1 MPERLTLLRL
11 VPFLAILVL
20 VGPVAAGLAGA
31 ALPAFGYL
39 PALGGTAFS
48 LDPFRAVFSAPGI
61 WTSIGLSL
69 GVGLASTA
77 IAFLA
82 VILFVAGW
90 QSTRV
95 FAVLRQ
101 MLSPLLAM
109 PHAAAAFGLAFLI
122 APSGW
127 LVRLA
132 SPWATGIT
140 RPPDLLIVNDPLGI
154 AMIAGLVIKEIP
166 FLFLMTLAA
175 LPQTDA
181 RRLTQVTASFG
192 YGRTAGWIVAVLP
205 RLYPQ
210 IRLPIFAVIAFAS
223 SVVDVAL
230 ILGPTTPAPLAV
242 RLVAWMND
250 PDLAMR
256 FQASAGALVQLATTA
271 CALLIWI
278 AGEQLVTRL
287 AAPRLASGRRH
298 ASDAPLR
305 AASAGVMALVVAAV
319 GLGIAVLA
327 VWSFAGYWRFPDALP
342 GAATLANWARQVPG
356 IFGPLETTVVIG
368 VAATVIALALSLGAL
383 ENEKR
388 RGQAAG
394 SRALV
399 LLYLPLIVPQIA
411 FLFGLQVLFIA
422 AGLDATGVAVIL
434 SHLVFV
440 MPYVFLSLADPWRA
454 FDERYAT
461 VAKGL
466 GSSPTDIFWR
476 VRLPMLV
483 PAVLTAAAVGFAVS
497 VGQYLPTLI
506 VGAGRWPTVTTEAV
520 ALAAGGDRRVI
531 GVYALLQ
538 MVLPFL
544 GFAVATLVPLLLF
557 PRRRGLAA

>member
-1 MPERLTLLRL
+1 MLRL

-48 LDPFRAVFSAPGI
+48 LDPFRAVFAAPGI

-69 GVGLASTA
+69 GVGLTSTA

-82 VILFVAGW
+82 VVLFVAGW
-90 QSTRV
+90 QATRV
-95 FAVLRQ
+95 FTVLTQ

-132 SPWATGIT
+132 SPWATGIA
-140 RPPDLLIVNDPLGI
+140 RPPDLLIVNDPLGLAI
-154 AMIAGLVIKEIP
+154 VAGLALKEIP

-181 RRLTQVTASFG
+181 RRLTEVTASFG

-242 RLVAWMND
+242 RLVTWMND

-278 AGEQLVTRL
+278 AGERFLGRL
-287 AAPRLASGRRH
+287 AGPHLASGRRH
-298 ASDAPLR
+298 ANDGPLR
-305 AASAGVMALVVAAV
+305 AASAGVMVLVVIAV
-319 GLGIAVLA
+319 ALGIVVLA

-342 GAATLANWARQVPG
+342 GATTLANWARQVPG

-368 VAATVIALALSLGAL
+368 IAATVIALALSLGAL

-388 RGQAAG
+388 RGRVAG
-394 SRALV
+394 SRALT

-422 AGLDATGVAVIL
+422 AGLDATGAALVL

-466 GSSPTDIFWR
+466 GSSPTGIFWR
-476 VRLPMLV
+476 VRLPMLI

-497 VGQYLPTLI
+497 VGQYLPTLLI
-506 VGAGRWPTVTTEAV
+506 GAGRWPTVTTEAV

-557 PRRRGLAA
+557 SRRRGLAA